1 MVEKIK
7 ALWIKYEEII
17 AYLIVGGLTTVVSWA
32 AKFLANFLLFDNTMY
47 PTPFQN
53 VVLSVINW
61 TAGVIFAY
69 FTNRKFVFKSN
80 APMLSEAPKFVLS
93 RVSTLILDMVV
104 MQVLTAIGVNLLV
117 ATLISAVLVIIGN
130 YVFSKLFVFNK
141 KKDGGSRR
149 GKINILTC
157 KSIYKSSPELAEDR
171 KSVWSPDCFLCAIL
185 YLELCQI
192 SLQQFQRCGNG
203 ILMGSLVA
211 VGRID
216 TGADKAV
223 SGVDTGV

>member
-1 MVEKIK
+1 MKNEINVGHYRVSVDTTGNEDSVKNMFDNMIEKIK

-53 VVLSVINW
+53 VVLSIINW

-104 MQVLTAIGVNLLV
+104 MQVLTAVGVNLLI
-117 ATLISAVLVIIGN
+117 ATVISAVLVIIGN

-141 KKDGGSRR
+141 KKDD
-149 GKINILTC
+149 
-157 KSIYKSSPELAEDR
+157 EAEET
-171 KSVWSPDCFLCAIL
+171 K
-185 YLELCQI
+185 
-192 SLQQFQRCGNG
+192 
-203 ILMGSLVA
+203 
-211 VGRID
+211 
-216 TGADKAV
+216 
-223 SGVDTGV
+223 

>member
-117 ATLISAVLVIIGN
+117 ATLFWSSSATM
-130 YVFSKLFVFNK
+130 YSASCSYSTRKKTAEQKRQNK
-141 KKDGGSRR
+141 Y
-149 GKINILTC
+149 INLQEY
-157 KSIYKSSPELAEDR
+157 YKSSPELAEDR
-171 KSVWSPDCFLCAIL
+171 KSAGLRTAFYVQFIFGVMPDKPSTIPALRQL
-185 YLELCQI
+185 HP
-192 SLQQFQRCGNG
+192 CGNARSRG
-203 ILMGSLVA
+203 KRRHL
-211 VGRID
+211 GR
-216 TGADKAV
+216 
-223 SGVDTGV
+223 

>member
-1 MVEKIK
+1 MSLECLHFSGHLCIFVITAFNNENEINVGYYRVSVDTTGNEDSVKNMFDNMIEKIK

-53 VVLSVINW
+53 IVLSVINW

-69 FTNRKFVFKSN
+69 FTNRKFVFKSK

-104 MQVLTAIGVNLLV
+104 MQVLTAVGVNLLI
-117 ATLISAVLVIIGN
+117 ATVISAVLVIIGN

-141 KKDGGSRR
+141 KKDD
-149 GKINILTC
+149 
-157 KSIYKSSPELAEDR
+157 EAEEA
-171 KSVWSPDCFLCAIL
+171 K
-185 YLELCQI
+185 
-192 SLQQFQRCGNG
+192 
-203 ILMGSLVA
+203 
-211 VGRID
+211 
-216 TGADKAV
+216 
-223 SGVDTGV
+223 

>member
-1 MVEKIK
+1 MKNEIDVGHFRLSVDATRNEENMIEKIK

-53 VVLSVINW
+53 IVLSIINW

-104 MQVLTAIGVNLLV
+104 MQVLTAVGVNLLV
-117 ATLISAVLVIIGN
+117 ATVISAVLVIIGN

-141 KKDGGSRR
+141 KKTAKRKKQNKYIACENIIKAVR
-149 GKINILTC
+149 NWQKIENLPVSGLLFMC
-157 KSIYKSSPELAEDR
+157 
-171 KSVWSPDCFLCAIL
+171 IL

-192 SLQQFQRCGNG
+192 SL
-203 ILMGSLVA
+203 
-211 VGRID
+211 
-216 TGADKAV
+216 
-223 SGVDTGV
+223 